1 MPEHQHCEEDQ
12 SIGESQPAV
21 SRLKGVDAGEYATIT
36 AEAMNMLEERFN
48 DNIAEVKR
56 DIAEVK
62 RDVAEVKSDISEV
75 KHDIAR
81 LDMKIEVKTGALD
94 RAVAAGFSAM
104 MTRLDEIT

>member
-1 MPEHQHCEEDQ
+1 MPEHRHCEEDK

-21 SRLKGVDAGEYATIT
+21 SKLKGVDAREYATIT

-62 RDVAEVKSDISEV
+62 SDIAEV